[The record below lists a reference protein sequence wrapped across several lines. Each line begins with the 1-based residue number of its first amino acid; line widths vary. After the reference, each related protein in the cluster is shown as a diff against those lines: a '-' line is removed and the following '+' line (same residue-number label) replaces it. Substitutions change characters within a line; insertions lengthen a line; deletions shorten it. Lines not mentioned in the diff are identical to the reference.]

1 MEDSTG
7 RSTRKP
13 FLFRMP
19 DDLRAQLLQ
28 EAKAAERSLAREI
41 IVRLR
46 ASLERTA
53 DEAAV

>member
-1 MEDSTG
+1 MKDSTFL
-7 RSTRKP
+7 STRRP

-28 EAKAAERSLAREI
+28 EAKAAERPLAREI

-46 ASLERTA
+46 ASLKHTA
-53 DEAAV
+53 DEAAA